1 MVTDRLMRTI
11 GLPGKAFLPLVVG
24 FGCNVPAISAT
35 RILGDARQR
44 VLTALLVPF
53 TSCTARLTVYVMVG
67 TIFFRGVAGTVVFVM
82 YLASILF
89 VIGVGFALRKTLWRT
104 MGSEPL
110 VLDLPPYQTP
120 TLRLTAAVTWSRL
133 QGFLRTASGII
144 VLTVCIVWFL
154 QSLPAQPGQQFG
166 EVPVQDSAYAAAAQA
181 VAPVFEP
188 AGFGE
193 WQTVSALVV
202 GFVAKEAVISSWAQ
216 TYAVAEPGDGEDPGS
231 LGTAISAAFDNS
243 SGGHPLPA
251 VWAFLVFLMAY
262 TPCVATVAAQ
272 KREIGL
278 RWTLFGIA
286 VQLAVAWSA
295 AVLVFQVGRLFW

>member
-1 MVTDRLMRTI
+1 M
-11 GLPGKAFLPLVVG
+11 VG

-216 TYAVAEPGDGEDPGS
+216 TYAVAEPGDGEDPRQPRHGHQRRLRQLLRGGTRCGG
-231 LGTAISAAFDNS
+231 LGVPRVPHGLHAVRRHRRRPEARDR
-243 SGGHPLPA
+243 PA
-251 VWAFLVFLMAY
+251 VDPVRHRGPAGRRMERRRARL
-262 TPCVATVAAQ
+262 P
-272 KREIGL
+272 G
-278 RWTLFGIA
+278 
-286 VQLAVAWSA
+286 
-295 AVLVFQVGRLFW
+295 GRLFW